1 MNSLLLAIIL
11 AMFVQAYILYV
22 VIVYSTPSKTI
33 TETSTVKTAS
43 GFGALFCLSAS
54 IWLLIVRET
63 DYGYFLRGELL
74 RYAGFFGM
82 MGGYACVAYGV
93 FRLKEREEKRIK
105 EGIK

>member
-22 VIVYSTPSKTI
+22 VIVYSTPNKTI

-43 GFGALFCLSAS
+43 GFGALFCVASAL
-54 IWLLIVRET
+54 WLLAMRET
-63 DYGYFLRGELL
+63 AYGYNMRGELL
-74 RYAGFFGM
+74 RYAGFFAM